1 MNSFFSDAIAS
12 WNLLMEIFNYKDLV
26 RPKSKSV
33 FKIHDPAGL
42 RNPFQLRES
51 LSHILCYNFIDQGNE
66 DTSNF
71 LFSCPSYAIQR
82 VH

>member
-51 LSHILCYNFIDQGNE
+51 LSHILCYNFID
-66 DTSNF
+66 T
-71 LFSCPSYAIQR
+71 PSGICHCKPRQR
-82 VH
+82 RYK